1 MYKQG
6 INCVDLNER
15 NVKFIHTVKTI
26 IKKCDEIKPDVVVTH
41 HDVTQFKAMLMYLR
55 AFKPEIKTIAY
66 AHENGADILP
76 LISLAEQLYLM
87 RIRGGFMKALRKKN
101 TLRI

>member
-1 MYKQG
+1 
-6 INCVDLNER
+6 
-15 NVKFIHTVKTI
+15 
-26 IKKCDEIKPDVVVTH
+26 
-41 HDVTQFKAMLMYLR
+41 MYLR

-66 AHENGADILP
+66 AHGVDILP

-87 RIRGGFMKALRKKN
+87 RILGGFMKALRRKN

>member
-1 MYKQG
+1 M
-6 INCVDLNER
+6 V
-15 NVKFIHTVKTI
+15 
-26 IKKCDEIKPDVVVTH
+26 
-41 HDVTQFKAMLMYLR
+41 QFKAVLMYLR

-66 AHENGADILP
+66 AHGVDILP

-87 RIRGGFMKALRKKN
+87 RILGGFMKALRRKN